1 MPESEPSPLGRKL
14 ERHLNKP
21 PSEIQREMNGPV
33 LVEVKN
39 LTRFYGT
46 LQAVKDVS
54 FTIRKGEVLGFLG
67 PNGAGKTTTMQIIS
81 GNLAPSDGSVT
92 IAGHD
97 LLDDPRA
104 AKSKIGYLP
113 EQPPLYRELTV
124 DEYLDYCAA
133 LNRISRARRRQARAN
148 AKERCGL
155 QDTGRRLIGNLS
167 KGFQQRVGIAQA
179 IIHLPPVVI
188 LDEPTVGL
196 DPIQIREIRALI
208 RELGREHGVILST
221 HILPEVQ
228 TTCDHVQIIN
238 RGELVLNESI
248 EGLEHHMKSASITV
262 AFHRP
267 PMVEALQQLPG
278 VKTVQAEKDG
288 RMHIFHE
295 TGHNPTDDILRLA
308 VEKNWGL
315 YEIRPGR
322 LSLEQVFLEL
332 TSAAGDTVTTEA
344 PTITDTLG
352 GRA

>member
-1 MPESEPSPLGRKL
+1 MS
-14 ERHLNKP
+14 HNA
-21 PSEIQREMNGPV
+21 
-33 LVEVKN
+33 LVEIRN
-39 LTRFYGT
+39 LSRFYGT

-54 FTIRKGEVLGFLG
+54 FTIRQGEVLGFLG

-81 GNLAPSDGSVT
+81 GNLAPSGGSVT

-97 LLDDPRA
+97 LLEDPRA
-104 AKSKIGYLP
+104 AKSQIGYLP

-133 LNRISRARRRQARAN
+133 LSRVPRAQRMQAREN

-155 QDTGRRLIGNLS
+155 HNTGRRLIGNLS

-208 RELGREHGVILST
+208 RELGKEHGVILST

-228 TTCDHVQIIN
+228 ATCDRVQIIN
-238 RGELVLNESI
+238 KGELVLNESI
-248 EGLEHHMKSASITV
+248 EGLEHHMKSASLTV
-262 AFHRP
+262 AFRHP
-267 PMVEALQQLPG
+267 PEQKVLEKLPG
-278 VKTVQAEKDG
+278 VKSVQPEKDG
-288 RMHIFHE
+288 RMHVFHE
-295 TGHNPTDDILRLA
+295 AEQNPTDGILRMA

-322 LSLEQVFLEL
+322 LSLEQIFMEL
-332 TSAAGDTVTTEA
+332 TTDAVAESPEA
-344 PTITDTLG
+344 FAPAITPG
-352 GRA
+352 NQP

>member
-1 MPESEPSPLGRKL
+1 MS
-14 ERHLNKP
+14 HNT
-21 PSEIQREMNGPV
+21 
-33 LVEVKN
+33 LVEIRN
-39 LTRFYGT
+39 LSRFYGA

-54 FTIRKGEVLGFLG
+54 FTIRQGEVLGFLG

-81 GNLAPSDGSVT
+81 GNLAPSGGSVT

-97 LLDDPRA
+97 LLEDPRA
-104 AKSKIGYLP
+104 AKSQIGYLP

-133 LNRISRARRRQARAN
+133 LNHVPRAQRVQARDN

-155 QDTGRRLIGNLS
+155 HGVGRRLIGNLS

-208 RELGREHGVILST
+208 RELGKEHGMILST

-228 TTCDHVQIIN
+228 ATCDRVQIIN
-238 RGELVLNESI
+238 KGELVLNESI
-248 EGLEHHMKSASITV
+248 EGLEQHMKSASLTV
-262 AFHRP
+262 AFRHP
-267 PMVEALQQLPG
+267 PARETLEKLPG
-278 VKTVQAEKDG
+278 VKSVRPEKEG
-288 RMHIFHE
+288 RMHVFHE
-295 TGHNPTDDILRLA
+295 AGQNLTDTILRLA
-308 VEKNWGL
+308 VENSWGL

-322 LSLEQVFLEL
+322 FSLEQVFLEL
-332 TSAAGDTVTTEA
+332 TMDAVADDAQAHA
-344 PTITDTLG
+344 PAITAELPS
-352 GRA
+352 